1 MGLETFKV
9 PQSTGEP
16 GWIVFT
22 YEKNIPVCL
31 WINSQ
36 ECKKLPCCIDER
48 LCGDTFLKVE
58 KLNEFDYLVA
68 DIWIY
73 NSNCVFMCSTF
84 QQRYKWL
91 SNLLSEFVRCVPGK
105 TINLIHKSGYDFV
118 SNPINGYEVWSSDIQ
133 GKQGYFVEDDKSR
146 VVTILKSSIPDSYEV
161 EGTSEYI
168 KILDMKTSLH
178 LRSKG
183 SKFEC
188 RCVQNKDGSW
198 TLLENIPDVE

>member
-58 KLNEFDYLVA
+58 KLSEYDYLVA

-73 NSNCVFMCSTF
+73 NSNCVFVCSTF

-91 SNLLSEFVRCVPGK
+91 AELLSEFFRCIPGK
-105 TINLIHKSGYDFV
+105 TIRLIHKSTHDFKDQ
-118 SNPINGYEVWSSDIQ
+118 INGYEFWSSDIQ

-146 VVTILKSSIPDSYEV
+146 NVTIVRTSIPDSYEV

-168 KILDMKTSLH
+168 KILDLTTSLY

-183 SKFEC
+183 PKFEAC
-188 RCVQNKDGSW
+188 CIQNKDSSW